1 MYKPVK
7 FITEVPYLES
17 STFYLFSKSLKILL
31 PIEIDNNDV
40 QSSTTPTIYNSIKR
54 IIEGIGAKVLHIK
67 IYHHYENTFYTYL
80 TIKNDKEVFEIN
92 ISFKDGIEI
101 AKEINVPIYVKSRIL
116 ENHGI
121 KITKDLITK
130 ALKN

>member
-7 FITEVPYLES
+7 FITEVPYLQS

-31 PIEIDNNDV
+31 PIEVENNHV

-54 IIEGIGAKVLHIK
+54 AIEGIGAKVLHIK
-67 IYHHYENTFYTYL
+67 IYYHYENTFYTYL
-80 TIKNDKEVFEIN
+80 TIKNNKEVFEIN
-92 ISFKDGIEI
+92 ISFKDGVEI
-101 AKEINVPIYVKSRIL
+101 AKEMNVPIYVKSQIL
-116 ENHGI
+116 EDHGI
-121 KITKDLITK
+121 KITKDLIMK